1 MKKFL
6 LSILSLFCI
15 CGCGVVDNVLDSNYN
30 DTDHNQVLDDSY
42 VFNYEEVSE
51 YEGQP
56 YIELNN
62 NMPVFDEEDL
72 NSESFEYYSE
82 LDDLGRC
89 QVVYANLSQ
98 ELMPDEKRGDIYHIK
113 PTGWQS
119 IRYDFIEGES
129 LYNRCHLI
137 AHSLAGEN
145 DNEKNLITGTSYLN
159 REGMLPFEEKICN
172 YIDETNNHVLYR
184 VTPVFV
190 DDDLVA
196 RGVIMEAYSIEDNGE
211 GICFNVYCYN
221 VQPDMIINY
230 DSGTA
235 YYEEELD
242 ELSEKVEVRG
252 NTKSKVYH
260 MPDQS
265 SYDDMEHSRYLIIF
279 DCEKDAI
286 DAGYR
291 QANVK

>member
-1 MKKFL
+1 MKKIL
-6 LSILSLFCI
+6 LSLFSLLLCLF
-15 CGCGVVDNVLDSNYN
+15 GCGNESLTN
-30 DTDHNQVLDDSY
+30 DQNIAFNDDYQFDYEAIEAYDGLPY
-42 VFNYEEVSE
+42 V
-51 YEGQP
+51 
-56 YIELNN
+56 ELNN
-62 NMPVFDEEDL
+62 NMPAFDESDL
-72 NSESFEYYSE
+72 NQDSFEYYSE

-98 ELMPDEKRGDIYHIK
+98 DLMPTSKRGDIYHIK

-145 DNEKNLITGTSYLN
+145 DNEKNLITGTRYMN
-159 REGMLPFEEKICN
+159 AEGMLPFEEMMVD
-172 YIDETNNHVLYR
+172 YIEETNNHVLYR

-190 DDDLVA
+190 EDELVA
-196 RGVIMEAYSIEDNGE
+196 RGVIMEAYSIEDEGE
-211 GICFNVYCYN
+211 GICFNVFCYN
-221 VQPDMIINY
+221 VQPEFVINY

-235 YYEEELD
+235 YYEEEID
-242 ELSEKVEVRG
+242 ELSAKVEVRG
-252 NTKSKVYH
+252 NSKSKVYH

-265 SYDDMEHSRYLIIF
+265 SYEDMENSRYLIIF

>member
-6 LSILSLFCI
+6 LSILSLFCL
-15 CGCGVVDNVLDSNYN
+15 CGCSEV
-30 DTDHNQVLDDSY
+30 NQIIDETQLNTNEEY
-42 VFNYEEVSE
+42 VFDYEGIED
-51 YEGQP
+51 YQGQP
-56 YIELNN
+56 YVELNN
-62 NMPVFDEEDL
+62 NIPLFDEEDF
-72 NSESFEYYSE
+72 NQDSFEYYSE

-145 DNEKNLITGTSYLN
+145 DNEKNLITGTRYMN
-159 REGMLPFEEKICN
+159 AEGMLPFEEMMVD
-172 YIDETNNHVLYR
+172 YIEETNHHVLYR

-190 DDDLVA
+190 DDELLA
-196 RGVIMEAYSIEDNGE
+196 RGVIMEAYSIEDEGE
-211 GICFNVYCYN
+211 GICFNIFVYN
-221 VQPDMIINY
+221 VQPDFIINY

-235 YYEEELD
+235 YYEEELA
-242 ELSEKVEVRG
+242 ELNKPVEVRG

-265 SYDDMEHSRYLIIF
+265 SYEDMEHSRYLIIF

-291 QANVK
+291 LANVK